1 MSFYPSQDD
10 INLLFQPSKQVYS
23 KVEILNKDYMSLT
36 SIEGRLISD
45 SYNVDSN
52 TPVRR
57 TYNCTLQV
65 TKPILAY
72 DRNSE
77 IWFDKY
83 IRPYVGIYDNRKRKV
98 IWYLKGTYSTVN
110 ANHSFDPSTNTLSLT
125 CNDLMCRLTGDLDG
139 KQTGLNFTIPSGED
153 IRTSIIGILKVFG
166 FTRYS
171 IEELPRRVQFDQQFS
186 AGATA
191 QQMIASLMEFC
202 PNYEYFFDLD
212 GTFVVQRIPCYTNDD
227 DVLSDVILQRLLVS
241 QDSYT
246 VGFNAKNCIEVWGR
260 SYDSES
266 VDRFAE
272 SCTYNSG
279 SNTYN
284 IVLRNGVNSEN
295 QELHWDKIPD
305 YLLFAVTIDAPN
317 ASDGCKI
324 QFTVA
329 GDTFG
334 PYDVYDEYDNL
345 LVANTV
351 EGDVTYLFYYDV
363 DTETIPSSEMNLTG
377 IYNAS
382 TAYNKN
388 DVVAYTV
395 DEKMKTYIASEA
407 TTGATPSEGEPW
419 REITFATAY
428 ELVGVFDSAT
438 TYQPTQMVIYNG
450 KLYYCLKRDTAGVL
464 PTTYNPDDPTWEE
477 LNLNVNSIKLGNRMR
492 YRGHMTAH
500 GIYKNE
506 TDSKFSISEMGRE
519 YWEIYSG
526 GEYDNI
532 TSDAL
537 AEERAMYECYYK
549 ANLNEV
555 LSLTLVDIPWLD
567 VNKKV
572 SYTRK
577 LGTEAERWMISS
589 VSSETL
595 SGTCSVTLN
604 KFYPD
609 WSEVYQS
616 DFGTKGD

>member
-10 INLLFQPSKQVYS
+10 INLLFQPSKQIYS
-23 KVEILNKDYMSLT
+23 KVEILNKNYMPIS
-36 SIEGRLISD
+36 SIEGLLIND
-45 SYNVDSN
+45 SYNVDSGSSI
-52 TPVRR
+52 RR

-65 TKPILAY
+65 TDATL
-72 DRNSE
+72 DFNRTTE

-83 IRPYVGIYDNRKRKV
+83 IRPYIGIYDNRKRKI
-98 IWYLKGTYSTVN
+98 IWYLKGTYSSVN
-110 ANHSFDPSTNTLSLT
+110 ATHNYDPSTNTLSLV

-153 IRTSIIGILKVFG
+153 IRTSIVGILRPFG

-171 IEELPRRVQFDQQFS
+171 IEELPRRVQYDQTFS

-191 QQMIASLMEFC
+191 AQMIESLMEFC

-227 DVLSDVILQRLLVS
+227 DILSDVILQRLLVS

-246 VGFNAKNCIEVWGR
+246 LGFNAKNCIEVWGR
-260 SYDSES
+260 SYTSES

-272 SCTYNSG
+272 SCTYNSS

-284 IVLRNGVNSEN
+284 IVLRNGVNSNNE
-295 QELHWDKIPD
+295 EVHWDKIPD
-305 YLLFAVTIDAPN
+305 YLLFAVTVDAIN
-317 ASDGCKI
+317 KEGCKI

-334 PYDVYDEYDNL
+334 PYTVYDEYDNL
-345 LVANTV
+345 LAANTV
-351 EGDVTYLFYYDV
+351 QGGTTYLFYYDV
-363 DTETIPSSEMNLTG
+363 DTETIPASELSLKGVYDAGTQ
-377 IYNAS
+377 YV
-382 TAYNKN
+382 KN

-395 DEKMKTYIASEA
+395 DEKMKTFIASD
-407 TTGATPSEGEPW
+407 TTSGNAPTNTSHW
-419 REITFATAY
+419 REIEFATAY
-428 ELVGVFDSAT
+428 ELKGVYSASE
-438 TYQPTQMVIYNG
+438 TYQATQMVIYNG
-450 KLYYCLKRDTAGVL
+450 KLYYCLKNGTHGVL
-464 PTTYNPDDPTWEE
+464 PTTYNPDDPTWEDI
-477 LNLNVNSIKLGNRMR
+477 NMNVNTIKLGNRMR

-500 GIYKNE
+500 GTYKNE
-506 TDSKFSISEMGRE
+506 DDSKFSIKEMGRE

-549 ANLNEV
+549 ANLNET

-567 VNKKV
+567 VNKKI

-577 LGTEAERWMISS
+577 LGTEAERWMIGS

-595 SGTCSVTLN
+595 SGTCSVTLH

-616 DFGTKGD
+616 AFGTKGD